1 MALKTSDLRWVFL
14 LGMILVSN
22 ALIAQQPA
30 FDTLKD
36 RIDSSE
42 VFRADFVYIYTD
54 SYTDESTSSSGAIW
68 VNTTSYKLITTDQ
81 ILVVDGQTSRV
92 YDGIRNRVIVSE
104 YIPEDDDF
112 APSRILGGI
121 DETYSIT
128 EESQSD
134 GTTLITMIS
143 DDDFADYISVE
154 LLLNSSGIP
163 LRITATD
170 FAENQSITRF
180 TDGRF
185 IRNSDSLF
193 ILSHPN
199 DAEII
204 DMRQ

>member
-1 MALKTSDLRWVFL
+1 MALKTSDLRWIFF

-22 ALIAQQPA
+22 ALFAQQPA
-30 FDTLKD
+30 FDNLRD
-36 RIDSSE
+36 RVDSSE
-42 VFRADFVYIYTD
+42 VFRADFVYNYID
-54 SYTDESTSSSGAIW
+54 SYTNESTSSSGAIW
-68 VNTTSYKLITTDQ
+68 VNTSSYKLITTDQ
-81 ILVVDGQTSRV
+81 ILVVDGQTSKV

-121 DETYSIT
+121 DETYRIT
-128 EESQSD
+128 EETLSD
-134 GTTLITMIS
+134 GTTMITMIS

-154 LLLNSSGIP
+154 LLLNSAGIP

-185 IRNSDSLF
+185 ISKSDSLF
-193 ILSHPN
+193 ILSHPE